1 MSKVSLESQIAAV
14 EAVAHAGAL
23 ERGAKGS
30 LQKEHLQAAA
40 RTLRWL
46 RTNEAQVKAKVGEQ
60 R

>member
-1 MSKVSLESQIAAV
+1 MSKVSIESQIAAV

-30 LQKEHLQAAA
+30 LQKEHLNAAA

-46 RTNEAQVKAKVGEQ
+46 RANEAKIKRAAGEK
-60 R
+60 